1 MAKDKKKKKKSKYYI
16 ENEEILPHIYEYRDT
31 GKISEGFG
39 GILLKIATN
48 YACKGSF
55 HGYTW
60 KDDMISEAVM
70 TCIRYMHNFDPM
82 RQRNPNPFAYFT
94 MIIHR
99 SFLTYI
105 RKQKKHSKIKNELYD
120 LYDSEDFAG
129 EEYTAG
135 VKGINYEKLKE
146 R

>member
-1 MAKDKKKKKKSKYYI
+1 MKKNKSKYYVK
-16 ENEEILPHIYEYRDT
+16 NEEILPHIYQYRET

-39 GILLKIATN
+39 EILLSIANN

-60 KDDMISEAVM
+60 KQDMVSEAVL
-70 TCIRYMHNFDPM
+70 TCIRYMHNFDPI
-82 RQRNPNPFAYFT
+82 RQKKPNPFAYFT

-105 RKQKKHSKIKNELYD
+105 RKQKKHSKIKNELYEC
-120 LYDSEDFAG
+120 YSADSFAD
-129 EEYTAG
+129 EFCDD

-146 R
+146 K